1 MMVMY
6 IETFIVGMLP
16 TNCYV
21 VNCSETKE
29 AIIID
34 PGLSVNVEAQQ
45 IFDYIDKEGL
55 EVKFIVN
62 THGHYDHIDGDRVMQ
77 ERYAVPVCIHERDA
91 YFLERLGK
99 YNATATDVMLKDGD
113 SVMFGKVCLKV
124 MHTPGHTMGC
134 ICLIGKKVMF
144 SGDTLF
150 AESIGRTDFVE
161 SSPRDMETTLQK
173 LAKLPDELIVYP
185 GHDEITLMSKE
196 KQMNP
201 FLINR

>member
-1 MMVMY
+1 MY
-6 IETFIVGMLP
+6 IETFIVGILS

-21 VNCSETKE
+21 VNCRETKE

-34 PGLSVNVEAQQ
+34 PGLNVNVEAQP

-77 ERYAVPVCIHERDA
+77 KKYAVPVCIHERDA
-91 YFLERLGK
+91 YFLERLE
-99 YNATATDVMLKDGD
+99 NHNTITDVMLKDGD
-113 SVMFGKVCLKV
+113 RVMFGKVCLKV

-134 ICLIGKKVMF
+134 ICLIGEKAMF

-161 SSPRDMETTLQK
+161 SSPKDMEVTLQK
-173 LAKLPDELIVYP
+173 LAKLPDDLIVYP

-201 FLINR
+201 FLINK